1 MAVNERPQNPVLKG
15 VPAGTSTGADSFRM
29 PVSALPLAPGQAW
42 IEERTRVAVS
52 RNINVSG
59 KLVFQEPV
67 RVEGNLRG
75 EVSSGDLVVI
85 CEGGAVDGRVKTPR
99 LLILGS
105 LHGDILG
112 AKSVVLGPRSR
123 TKGRIETESLTVC
136 EGARLEGDVVVGHN
150 EDSNRP
156 IARRPG
162 TATSKA

>member
-1 MAVNERPQNPVLKG
+1 MALNERPQNPALKG
-15 VPAGTSTGADSFRM
+15 VPISTSTGADAFRM
-29 PVSALPLAPGQAW
+29 PASALPLAPGQAW

-59 KLVFQEPV
+59 KLVFQEPI
-67 RVEGNLRG
+67 RVEGHLRG

-112 AKSVVLGPRSR
+112 SKSVVLGPRSR

-136 EGARLEGDVVVGHN
+136 EGARLEGDVVVRGS
-150 EDSNRP
+150 ERDRGTNRQSG
-156 IARRPG
+156 AAS
-162 TATSKA
+162 TKS